1 MPAKPILP
9 IRQDDSD
16 DSDEDYYDECGEL
29 PLRHAYIHSLAHLL
43 HACLLRG
50 DIDRAKRA
58 WAILVGTVAVHVS
71 SRHVCADTSMV
82 DTMPRSRLACKMA
95 VGSAVFVIRKFR
107 CRTKHPNIY
116 LCFASGRRLPA
127 S

>member
-16 DSDEDYYDECGEL
+16 DSDEDYYDGHGEL

-58 WAILVGTVAVHVS
+58 WAILVGTVTVHVAL
-71 SRHVCADTSMV
+71 RYVFADASMI
-82 DTMPRSRLACKMA
+82 DSMP
-95 VGSAVFVIRKFR
+95 
-107 CRTKHPNIY
+107 
-116 LCFASGRRLPA
+116 
-127 S
+127 